1 MEKWKQEWKP
11 ERFLARDQEP
21 GFGVPRDEKDPI
33 KWRPWIEEDRWGVS
47 LAYQQHRLA
56 MQLNRIIAGAA
67 KAAGEFVLPVMA
79 SKVERRKAL
88 AAHLLVPERT
98 LQGRLKGETACTARE
113 LLGWISVAGID
124 FVPAAVA
131 DLLPPETEID
141 AGA

>member
-11 ERFLARDQEP
+11 ERYLARDQEP
-21 GFGVPRDEKDPI
+21 GFGVPRDKENPI
-33 KWRPWIEEDRWGVS
+33 KWRPWSEEKKWGVS

-56 MQLNRIIAGAA
+56 MQLNRILAGKATAA
-67 KAAGEFVLPVMA
+67 DDFVPPEKA
-79 SKVERRKAL
+79 SKIERREAL
-88 AAHLLVPERT
+88 AAHLNVPDRT

-131 DLLPPETEID
+131 DLLPSGDEID
-141 AGA
+141 AGT